1 MIDSEVCL
9 PKFCNAE
16 QAARSSMNSETPRF
30 SIGHLQLANWFADPS
45 IQAPRQLPATNFNF
59 HWMTA
64 GWANV

>member
-1 MIDSEVCL
+1 
-9 PKFCNAE
+9 
-16 QAARSSMNSETPRF
+16 MNSETPRF